1 MNHNDIENKIFN
13 KNALVI
19 NKEQKVN
26 DKEFILYLLSKIT
39 KKQDFNFDLK
49 SNLINLINRFN
60 KKEEELIDIK
70 KKNQNIN
77 IKLESIINENKI
89 LSDNIKNLLLEKRK
103 LELNKKNID
112 QELIKL
118 KIDINRMKTP
128 PLLVG
133 TISKILNE
141 KSLVVRCSSGPKLV
155 IPFPLSIN
163 KKDLLPGVH
172 VGLNQQTFSIVSILN
187 EYNDES
193 KISLKELIEPT
204 NVTFDQIGGL
214 DSQINEIKEII
225 ELPMK
230 HPDLFKEM
238 NLTPPTGA
246 LLYGPPGT
254 GKTMIAKAIANSTN
268 STFIRVVGSELVQ
281 KYIGDGSKMVHDLF
295 SFAKKKSPSIIFIDE
310 IDSIASK
317 RIEDVQGADREVYRI
332 LMQLLYEMDGFE
344 KLSDIKIIGATNRI
358 ESLDRAILRPGRF
371 DRLIYI
377 PLPNIEGR
385 FSILKIHTNL
395 MPLEKDID
403 LMNIA
408 KETESLSGADLK
420 NITVEAGLFAI
431 RSKRKTITNNDF
443 ECAIQKIKSK
453 INNEKQ
459 SDPKNMFF

>member
-1 MNHNDIENKIFN
+1 MNENTMIN
-13 KNALVI
+13 KKKVALVS
-19 NKEQKVN
+19 NKDQKIN
-26 DKEFILYLLSKIT
+26 DKNFIIYLLEKIT
-39 KKQDFNFDLK
+39 KKNINIDLR
-49 SNLINLINRFN
+49 SDLMLLINRFY
-60 KKEEELIDIK
+60 KKEEELIKAK
-70 KKNQNIN
+70 KENQNIN
-77 IKLESIINENKI
+77 IKLESIISENKI

-103 LELNKKNID
+103 LELNRKSID

-118 KIDINRMKTP
+118 KIDLNRMKTP

-172 VGLNQQTFSIVSILN
+172 VGLNQQNFSIVSILD

-193 KISLKELIEPT
+193 NISFKELIEPT
-204 NVTFDQIGGL
+204 DVKFDQIGGL

-225 ELPMK
+225 ELPMV
-230 HPDLFKEM
+230 HPELFEQM

-268 STFIRVVGSELVQ
+268 ATFIRVVGSELVQ

-317 RIEDVQGADREVYRI
+317 RIEEGQGADREVYRI
-332 LMQLLYEMDGFE
+332 LIYEMDGFE
-344 KLSDIKIIGATNRI
+344 KLSNVKIIGATNRI
-358 ESLDRAILRPGRF
+358 ESLDKAILRPGRF

-377 PLPNIEGR
+377 PLPNLEGR
-385 FSILKIHTNL
+385 LSILKIHTNL
-395 MPLEKDID
+395 MPIESNINLND
-403 LMNIA
+403 IA
-408 KETESLSGADLK
+408 KETDSLSGADLK
-420 NITVEAGLFAI
+420 NITIEAGMFAI
-431 RSKRKTITNNDF
+431 RSNRKTITKNDF
-443 ECAIQKIKSK
+443 KNAIQKIKNK
-453 INNEKQ
+453 INNDIKNE
-459 SDPKNMFF
+459 PKNMFF

>member
-1 MNHNDIENKIFN
+1 MNENTMIN
-13 KNALVI
+13 KKKVALVS
-19 NKEQKVN
+19 NKDQKIN
-26 DKEFILYLLSKIT
+26 DKNFIIYLLEKIT
-39 KKQDFNFDLK
+39 KKNINIDLR
-49 SNLINLINRFN
+49 SDLMLLINRFY
-60 KKEEELIDIK
+60 KKEEELIKAK
-70 KKNQNIN
+70 KENQNIN
-77 IKLESIINENKI
+77 IKLESIISENKI

-103 LELNKKNID
+103 LELNRKSID

-118 KIDINRMKTP
+118 KIDLNRMKTP

-172 VGLNQQTFSIVSILN
+172 VGLNQQNFSIVSILD

-193 KISLKELIEPT
+193 NISFKELIEPT
-204 NVTFDQIGGL
+204 DVKFDQIGGL

-225 ELPMK
+225 ELPMV
-230 HPDLFKEM
+230 HPELFEQM

-268 STFIRVVGSELVQ
+268 ATFIRVVGSELVQ

-317 RIEDVQGADREVYRI
+317 RIEEGQGADREVYRI

-344 KLSDIKIIGATNRI
+344 KLSNVKIIGATNRI
-358 ESLDRAILRPGRF
+358 ESLDKAILRPGRF

-377 PLPNIEGR
+377 PLPNLEGR
-385 FSILKIHTNL
+385 LSILKIHTNL
-395 MPLEKDID
+395 MPIESNINLND
-403 LMNIA
+403 IA
-408 KETESLSGADLK
+408 KETDSLSGADLK
-420 NITVEAGLFAI
+420 NITIEAGMFAI
-431 RSKRKTITNNDF
+431 RSNRKTITKNDF
-443 ECAIQKIKSK
+443 KNAIQKIKNK
-453 INNEKQ
+453 INNDIKNE
-459 SDPKNMFF
+459 PKNMFF